1 MINAE
6 IIYKM
11 IKKHSDIPLTSLPL
25 LISEETPIPVPY
37 KDIPL
42 IIKQLEEEGKIRI
55 LTKKDEMYCQ
65 AIAN

>member
-1 MINAE
+1 MIIAE
-6 IIYKM
+6 IIYNM

-37 KDIPL
+37 EDIPV
-42 IIKQLEEEGKIRI
+42 IIKQLENEGKVKIMTI
-55 LTKKDEMYCQ
+55 DNEEYCQ